1 MNIQIK
7 SRFTAA
13 IAALS
18 VVLLLGIAGTPDYV
32 LEVERE
38 NDALR
43 AKLAKAQNAQL
54 QCRETM
60 VAVSGASE

>member
-1 MNIQIK
+1 MK
-7 SRFTAA
+7 TTTAA
-13 IAALS
+13 LAALS

>member
-1 MNIQIK
+1 MK
-7 SRFTAA
+7 PTTAA
-13 IAALS
+13 LAALS

-32 LEVERE
+32 VAIEAE

-54 QCRETM
+54 QCRETL
-60 VAVSGASE
+60 VAVAGVSE

>member
-1 MNIQIK
+1 MK
-7 SRFTAA
+7 PTTAA
-13 IAALS
+13 LAALL

-32 LEVERE
+32 VAIEAE

-54 QCRETM
+54 QCRETL
-60 VAVSGASE
+60 VAVAGVSE

>member
-1 MNIQIK
+1 MK
-7 SRFTAA
+7 TTTAA
-13 IAALS
+13 LAALS
-18 VVLLLGIAGTPDYV
+18 VVLLFGIAGTPDYV

-54 QCRETM
+54 QCRETL
-60 VAVSGASE
+60 VAVSGVSE

>member
-1 MNIQIK
+1 MKPI
-7 SRFTAA
+7 TATF
-13 IAALS
+13 AALAII
-18 VVLLLGIAGTPDYV
+18 VLFGIAGTPDYV

-43 AKLAKAQNAQL
+43 AKLAKAQNALL
-54 QCRETM
+54 QCRKTM

>member
-1 MNIQIK
+1 MK
-7 SRFTAA
+7 TTTAA
-13 IAALS
+13 LAALS

-43 AKLAKAQNAQL
+43 TKLAKAQNAQL
-54 QCRETM
+54 QCRETL
-60 VAVSGASE
+60 VVVSGVSE

>member
-18 VVLLLGIAGTPDYV
+18 VVLLFGIAGTPDYV

-54 QCRETM
+54 QCRETL
-60 VAVSGASE
+60 VAVSGVSE

>member
-54 QCRETM
+54 QCRETL

>member
-1 MNIQIK
+1 MK
-7 SRFTAA
+7 TTTAA
-13 IAALS
+13 LAALS

-54 QCRETM
+54 QCRETL

>member
-1 MNIQIK
+1 MK
-7 SRFTAA
+7 TTTAA
-13 IAALS
+13 LAALS

-54 QCRETM
+54 QCRETL
-60 VAVSGASE
+60 VAVSGVSE

>member
-1 MNIQIK
+1 MK
-7 SRFTAA
+7 PTTAA
-13 IAALS
+13 LAALL
-18 VVLLLGIAGTPDYV
+18 VILLLGIAGTPDYV
-32 LEVERE
+32 VAIEAE

-43 AKLAKAQNAQL
+43 TKLAKAQNAQL